1 MDIFKLAL
9 MILIPIWLS
18 IKLKN
23 KRNKQSR
30 ILRIAGVLPILMIG
44 LSLLGTNPYWSN
56 SKRNEPHQGN
66 VEIQAVIKRYDYIPE
81 QGLQVIV
88 TCDIDGK
95 KVEKLL
101 DRKTND
107 FSIGES
113 MTVYYDEN
121 DPEMVYY
128 KYPHGEELTIL
139 GKTGKWIC
147 IISGIIILSDFIIIV
162 STEQKGKTVS
172 KKVIKENIIIPGRE
186 EVVGELRKMVKNYSS
201 DLNEYKLQFSQI
213 PKQDLKN
220 MESSELQELYS
231 NDPRTK
237 IAKMTRE
244 YVQQNSEESYD
255 AIKYVSDETIIKT
268 LIKLFKNDDDNN
280 NNNNG
285 VIKYK

>member
-280 NNNNG
+280 NG